1 MMATYKE
8 IIKKLIDSTDVEKF
22 SGADLEQYAQHSD
35 AFWTALADYLQNEGK
50 SGYLEHYGIRDID
63 FDTSDI
69 ETVVEFINDNA
80 DLIDSFLD
88 NYLKKTADNPKSHW
102 NESLNYLFG
111 IYRKFILDQGEI
123 DSTHITVADIVSA
136 DAGNSFSG
144 NNWVRPWFNID
155 EKTYAEVRGNDKIKR
170 VLDDEKFLQFTR
182 EMESKYLRLLMPE
195 YQRIVEVEDLDRN
208 FWVIGQ
214 VLTGICAYLF
224 EDDSPL
230 KDLLRGMLDEVAQL
244 WENML
249 YLWLAL
255 AITSQLNQYREVE
268 TIVVP
273 LSRNKLYPYIKFD
286 DFGNEVNLT
295 DSDKVHLLQECW
307 RDHLSHLKKI
317 YTKSLLV
324 IIPEVRAQSYQKN
337 YYNKAYYPGAIVL
350 NRRYRSTLDA
360 DSNDFMNINTVD
372 THEIAY
378 YPFSIGGEDFIVD
391 VEQEKIAGHSYK
403 NQITGVYEKSP
414 NYYFIPDYTTIT
426 AQDVDLGIYVGA
438 IRTVF
443 SNAILS
449 FDSTPG
455 NYSLSIKADCYDV
468 AAELSGTSRK
478 LLTCIFE
485 KTINGSSIT
494 TNPTFLSPST
504 IAKTKTKILKGF
516 YRGEVASWYRINEP
530 TFNITVRKQW
540 KDIPDDT
547 PYEALIRIVDS
558 DKKVVKTLT
567 FNSQD
572 GDQSQIV
579 NNLAAY
585 DINDKKVVYTIKEQ
599 IDQGIWLPTPDQSVV
614 YPQNAVN
621 FVNQWNGVS
630 FDGTVEV
637 ITKAYGNDS
646 RAQVSPAESGFPSD
660 RYTHYP
666 DLNSFLSGLNTDT
679 EKGYWATMI
688 RNKAE
693 SELPVN
699 SAKLY
704 GCRYI
709 YHYYNESTGSIA
721 SMLEVCP
728 YITLV
733 TNIDGEFIY
742 YNFSFKIVDAAARV
756 HPSGANL
763 NYPYISSSYSGVTV
777 ASTRLLWQ
785 GKTLTSYLGQAVE
798 VIAPRDTNV
807 SGYVPMGNIE
817 YCENYDVNT
826 GTGMQTKPCI
836 TVRYNNGK
844 IQLSNFLILVYD
856 RACAGIDTAGHSV
869 GYVQNLYPYIYK
881 CEITTPC
888 RENSYGVITA
898 TVEYPT
904 HSSNESLFT
913 HVSDDLYKYTYVA
926 NSVTD
931 DLSDKAKYWY
941 VHDAN
946 SKLALN
952 YRLAHHDLLVC
963 NEDTGTLMDFISQ
976 YRDVIN

>member
-1 MMATYKE
+1 MANYKD
-8 IIKKLIDSTDVEKF
+8 IIKKLINSTDVEKF
-22 SGADLEQYAQHSD
+22 SGADLEPYAQHLD
-35 AFWTALADYLQNEGK
+35 AFWNALADYLQNEGK
-50 SGYLEHYGIRDID
+50 SDYLGHHGIRDID

-69 ETVVEFINDNA
+69 ETIVEFINDNA

-88 NYLKKTADNPKSHW
+88 NYLKKTEDNPKSHW

-155 EKTYAEVRGNDKIKR
+155 EKIYAEVRGNDKIRR
-170 VLDDEKFLQFTR
+170 VLDDESFLQFTR
-182 EMESKYLRLLMPE
+182 EIESKYLRLLMPE
-195 YQRIVEVEDLDRN
+195 YQRVVEVEDLDRN

-224 EDDSPL
+224 EVDSPL

-255 AITSQLNQYREVE
+255 AITSQLSQYKEVE

-273 LSRNKLYPYIKFD
+273 LSRNKLYPYVKFD
-286 DFGNEVNLT
+286 DFGNEVDLT
-295 DSDKVHLLQECW
+295 DADKVSLLQDCW
-307 RDHLSHLKKI
+307 VNHLSHIKKI
-317 YTKSLLV
+317 YTKSSLV
-324 IIPEVRAQSYQKN
+324 IIPEIRTESYQKN

-350 NRRYRSTLDA
+350 NRRYRSTLDVN
-360 DSNDFMNINTVD
+360 SNDFMNISIVD
-372 THEIAY
+372 AHEIAY
-378 YPFSIGGEDFIVD
+378 YPFSIGEKDFIID
-391 VEQEKIAGHSYK
+391 VEQEKIANHSYK

-443 SNAILS
+443 SNAVLS
-449 FDSTPG
+449 FDSTSSD
-455 NYSLSIKADCYDV
+455 YSLSIKADCYDV
-468 AAELSGTSRK
+468 AAELNGTSRK
-478 LLTCIFE
+478 LLTCTFA
-485 KTINGSSIT
+485 KTVNDSSIT
-494 TNPTFLSPST
+494 ANPTFLSSST
-504 IAKTKTKILKGF
+504 IARTKTKILKGF

-530 TFNITVRKQW
+530 TLNITVRKQW

-558 DKKVVKTLT
+558 DKKVIKTLT

-572 GDQSQIV
+572 GGQSQIV
-579 NNLAAY
+579 SNLAAY

-621 FVNQWNGVS
+621 FINQWNGVS
-630 FDGTVEV
+630 FDGAVE
-637 ITKAYGNDS
+637 IISKTYGNDE
-646 RAQVSPAESGFPSD
+646 RAQVSPAESGFPAD
-660 RYTHYP
+660 RYTHYA
-666 DLNSFLSGLNTDT
+666 DLNNFLTGLDTDT
-679 EKGYWATMI
+679 EKGYWATTI
-688 RNKAE
+688 KNKAE
-693 SELPVN
+693 SELPIN

-704 GCRYI
+704 GCRYT
-709 YHYYNESTGSIA
+709 YRYYDAQAQSTA
-721 SMLEVCP
+721 SLLETCP
-728 YITLV
+728 YIILV

-742 YNFSFKIVDAAARV
+742 YNFSFNIVDAAARV

-763 NYPYISSSYSGVTV
+763 HYPYISASYSGVTV
-777 ASTRLLWQ
+777 ASTQLLWQ
-785 GKTLTSYLGQAVE
+785 GKILNSYLGQAVE
-798 VIAPRDTNV
+798 VMAPRNTNV
-807 SGYVPMGNIE
+807 LGYTPMGNIE
-817 YCENYDVNT
+817 YCENYDINT
-826 GTGMQTKPCI
+826 GTGIQTKPCI
-836 TVRYNNGK
+836 TIRYNNGK

-856 RACAGIDTAGHSV
+856 RACAGIDTVGHDI

-898 TVEYPT
+898 TVEYPA
-904 HSSNESLFT
+904 HSPNVSLFD
-913 HVSDDLYKYTYVA
+913 HDSGDLYKYRYVA

-946 SKLALN
+946 SKLVLN
-952 YRLAHHDLLVC
+952 YRLAHHDLLTC
-963 NEDTGTLMDFISQ
+963 NPDTGTLMEFMSQ

>member
-1 MMATYKE
+1 MANYKD
-8 IIKKLIDSTDVEKF
+8 IIKKLINSTDVEKF
-22 SGADLEQYAQHSD
+22 SGADLEQYAQHLD

-50 SGYLEHYGIRDID
+50 SDYLGHHGIRDID

-69 ETVVEFINDNA
+69 ETIVEFINDNA

-88 NYLKKTADNPKSHW
+88 NYLKKTEDNPKSHW

-155 EKTYAEVRGNDKIKR
+155 EKIYAEVRGNDKIRR
-170 VLDDEKFLQFTR
+170 VLDDESFLQFTR
-182 EMESKYLRLLMPE
+182 EIESKYLRLLMPE
-195 YQRIVEVEDLDRN
+195 YQRVVEVEDLDRN

-224 EDDSPL
+224 EVDSPL

-255 AITSQLNQYREVE
+255 AITSQLSQYKEVE

-273 LSRNKLYPYIKFD
+273 LSRNKLYPYVKFD
-286 DFGNEVNLT
+286 DFGNEVDLT
-295 DSDKVHLLQECW
+295 DADKVSLLQDCW
-307 RDHLSHLKKI
+307 VNHLSHIKKI
-317 YTKSLLV
+317 YTKSSLV
-324 IIPEVRAQSYQKN
+324 IIPEIRTESYQKN

-350 NRRYRSTLDA
+350 NRRYRSTLDVN
-360 DSNDFMNINTVD
+360 SNDFMNISTVD
-372 THEIAY
+372 AHEIAY
-378 YPFSIGGEDFIVD
+378 YPFSIGGKDFIID
-391 VEQEKIAGHSYK
+391 VEQEKIANHSYK

-443 SNAILS
+443 SNAVLS
-449 FDSTPG
+449 FDSTSSD
-455 NYSLSIKADCYDV
+455 YSLSIKADCYDV
-468 AAELSGTSRK
+468 AAELNGTSRK
-478 LLTCIFE
+478 LLTCIFA
-485 KTINGSSIT
+485 KTVNDSSIT
-494 TNPTFLSPST
+494 ANPTFLSSST
-504 IAKTKTKILKGF
+504 IARTKTKILKGF

-530 TFNITVRKQW
+530 TLNITVRKQW
-540 KDIPDDT
+540 KNIPDDT

-558 DKKVVKTLT
+558 DKKVIKTLT

-579 NNLAAY
+579 SNLAAY

-621 FVNQWNGVS
+621 FINQWNGVS
-630 FDGTVEV
+630 FDGAVE
-637 ITKAYGNDS
+637 IISKTYGNDE
-646 RAQVSPAESGFPSD
+646 RAQVSPAESGFPAD
-660 RYTHYP
+660 RYTHYA
-666 DLNSFLSGLNTDT
+666 DLNNFLTGLDTDT
-679 EKGYWATMI
+679 EKGYWATTI
-688 RNKAE
+688 KNKAE
-693 SELPVN
+693 SELPIN

-704 GCRYI
+704 GCRYT
-709 YHYYNESTGSIA
+709 YRYYDAQTQSTA
-721 SMLEVCP
+721 SLLEICP
-728 YITLV
+728 YIILV

-742 YNFSFKIVDAAARV
+742 YNFSFNIVDAAARV

-763 NYPYISSSYSGVTV
+763 HYPYISASYSGVTV
-777 ASTRLLWQ
+777 ASTQLLWQ
-785 GKTLTSYLGQAVE
+785 GKILNSYLGQAVE
-798 VIAPRDTNV
+798 VIAPRNTHV
-807 SGYVPMGNIE
+807 SGYTPMGNIE
-817 YCENYDVNT
+817 YCENYDINT
-826 GTGMQTKPCI
+826 GTGIQTKPCI
-836 TVRYNNGK
+836 TIRYNNGK

-856 RACAGIDTAGHSV
+856 RACAGIDTVGHDI

-898 TVEYPT
+898 TVEYPA
-904 HSSNESLFT
+904 HSPNVSLFD
-913 HVSDDLYKYTYVA
+913 HDSGDLYKYRYVA

-946 SKLALN
+946 SKLVLN
-952 YRLAHHDLLVC
+952 YRLAHHDLLTC
-963 NEDTGTLMDFISQ
+963 NPDTGTLMEFMSQ

>member
-1 MMATYKE
+1 MANYKD
-8 IIKKLIDSTDVEKF
+8 IIKKLINSTDVEKF
-22 SGADLEQYAQHSD
+22 SGADLEQYAQHLD
-35 AFWTALADYLQNEGK
+35 AFWNALADYLQNEGK
-50 SGYLEHYGIRDID
+50 SDYLGHHGIRDID

-69 ETVVEFINDNA
+69 ETIVEFINDNA

-88 NYLKKTADNPKSHW
+88 NYLKKTEDNPKSHW

-155 EKTYAEVRGNDKIKR
+155 EKIYAEVRGNDKIRR
-170 VLDDEKFLQFTR
+170 VLDDESFLQFTR
-182 EMESKYLRLLMPE
+182 EIESKYLRLLMPE
-195 YQRIVEVEDLDRN
+195 YQRVVEVEDLDRN

-224 EDDSPL
+224 EVDSPL

-255 AITSQLNQYREVE
+255 AITSQLSQYKEVE

-273 LSRNKLYPYIKFD
+273 LSRNKLYPYVKFD
-286 DFGNEVNLT
+286 DFGNEVDLT
-295 DSDKVHLLQECW
+295 DADKVSLLQDCW
-307 RDHLSHLKKI
+307 VNHLSHIKKI
-317 YTKSLLV
+317 YTKSSLV
-324 IIPEVRAQSYQKN
+324 IIPEIRTESYQKN

-350 NRRYRSTLDA
+350 NRRYRSTLDVN
-360 DSNDFMNINTVD
+360 SNDFMNISIVD
-372 THEIAY
+372 AHEIAY
-378 YPFSIGGEDFIVD
+378 YPFSIGEKDFIID
-391 VEQEKIAGHSYK
+391 VEQEKIANHSYK

-443 SNAILS
+443 SNAVLS
-449 FDSTPG
+449 FDSTSSD
-455 NYSLSIKADCYDV
+455 YSLSIKADCYDV
-468 AAELSGTSRK
+468 AAELNGTSRK
-478 LLTCIFE
+478 LLTCTFA
-485 KTINGSSIT
+485 KTVNDSSIT
-494 TNPTFLSPST
+494 ANPTFLSSST
-504 IAKTKTKILKGF
+504 IARTKTKILKGF

-558 DKKVVKTLT
+558 DKKVIKTLT

-572 GDQSQIV
+572 GGQSQIV
-579 NNLAAY
+579 SNLAAY

-621 FVNQWNGVS
+621 FINQWNGVS
-630 FDGTVEV
+630 FDGAVE
-637 ITKAYGNDS
+637 IISKTYGNDE
-646 RAQVSPAESGFPSD
+646 RAQVSPAESGFPAD
-660 RYTHYP
+660 RYTHYA
-666 DLNSFLSGLNTDT
+666 DLNNFLTGLDTDT
-679 EKGYWATMI
+679 EKGYWATTI
-688 RNKAE
+688 KNKAE
-693 SELPVN
+693 SELLIN

-704 GCRYI
+704 GCRYT
-709 YHYYNESTGSIA
+709 YRYYDAQAQSTA
-721 SMLEVCP
+721 SLLETCP
-728 YITLV
+728 YIILV

-742 YNFSFKIVDAAARV
+742 YNFSFNIVDAAARV
-756 HPSGANL
+756 HSSGANL
-763 NYPYISSSYSGVTV
+763 HYPYISASYSGVTV
-777 ASTRLLWQ
+777 ASTQLLWQ
-785 GKTLTSYLGQAVE
+785 GKILNSYLGQAVE
-798 VIAPRDTNV
+798 VMAPRNTNV
-807 SGYVPMGNIE
+807 LGYTPMGNIE
-817 YCENYDVNT
+817 YCENYDINT
-826 GTGMQTKPCI
+826 GTGIQTKPCI
-836 TVRYNNGK
+836 TIRYNNGK

-856 RACAGIDTAGHSV
+856 RACAGIDTVGHDI

-898 TVEYPT
+898 TVEYPA
-904 HSSNESLFT
+904 HSPNVSLFD
-913 HVSDDLYKYTYVA
+913 HDSGDLYKYRYVA

-946 SKLALN
+946 SKLVLN
-952 YRLAHHDLLVC
+952 YRLAHHDLLTC
-963 NEDTGTLMDFISQ
+963 NPDTGTLMEFMSQ

>member
-1 MMATYKE
+1 MANYKD
-8 IIKKLIDSTDVEKF
+8 IIKKLINSTDVEKF
-22 SGADLEQYAQHSD
+22 SGADLEQYAQHLD

-50 SGYLEHYGIRDID
+50 SDYLGHHGIRDID

-69 ETVVEFINDNA
+69 ETIVEFINDNA

-88 NYLKKTADNPKSHW
+88 NYLKKTEDNPKSHW

-155 EKTYAEVRGNDKIKR
+155 EKIYAEVRGNDKIRR
-170 VLDDEKFLQFTR
+170 VLDDESFLQFTR
-182 EMESKYLRLLMPE
+182 EIESKYLRLLMPE
-195 YQRIVEVEDLDRN
+195 YQRVVEVEDLDRN

-224 EDDSPL
+224 EVDSPL

-255 AITSQLNQYREVE
+255 AITSQLSQYKEVE

-273 LSRNKLYPYIKFD
+273 LSRNKFYPYVKFD
-286 DFGNEVNLT
+286 DFGNEVDLT
-295 DSDKVHLLQECW
+295 DADKVSLLQDCW
-307 RDHLSHLKKI
+307 VNHLSHIKKI
-317 YTKSLLV
+317 YTKSSLV
-324 IIPEVRAQSYQKN
+324 IIPEIRTESYQKN

-350 NRRYRSTLDA
+350 NRRYRSTLDVN
-360 DSNDFMNINTVD
+360 SNDFMNISTVD
-372 THEIAY
+372 AHEIAY
-378 YPFSIGGEDFIVD
+378 YPFSIGGKDFIID
-391 VEQEKIAGHSYK
+391 VEQEKIANHSYK

-443 SNAILS
+443 SNAVLS
-449 FDSTPG
+449 FDSTSSD
-455 NYSLSIKADCYDV
+455 YSLSIKADCYDV
-468 AAELSGTSRK
+468 AAELNGTSRK
-478 LLTCIFE
+478 LLTCTFA
-485 KTINGSSIT
+485 KTVNDSSIT
-494 TNPTFLSPST
+494 ANPTFLSSST
-504 IAKTKTKILKGF
+504 IARTKTKILKGF

-530 TFNITVRKQW
+530 TLNITVRKQW

-558 DKKVVKTLT
+558 DKKVIKTLT

-572 GDQSQIV
+572 GGQSQIV
-579 NNLAAY
+579 SNLAAY

-621 FVNQWNGVS
+621 FINQWNGVS
-630 FDGTVEV
+630 FDGAVE
-637 ITKAYGNDS
+637 IISKTYGNDE
-646 RAQVSPAESGFPSD
+646 RAQVSPAESGFPAD
-660 RYTHYP
+660 RYTHYA
-666 DLNSFLSGLNTDT
+666 DLNNFLTGLDTDT
-679 EKGYWATMI
+679 EKGYWATTI
-688 RNKAE
+688 KNKAE
-693 SELPVN
+693 SELPIN

-704 GCRYI
+704 GCRYT
-709 YHYYNESTGSIA
+709 YRYYDAQAQSTA
-721 SMLEVCP
+721 SLLEICP
-728 YITLV
+728 YIILV

-742 YNFSFKIVDAAARV
+742 YNFSFNIVDAAARV

-763 NYPYISSSYSGVTV
+763 HYPYISASYSGVTV
-777 ASTRLLWQ
+777 ASTQLLWQ
-785 GKTLTSYLGQAVE
+785 GKILNSYLGQAVE
-798 VIAPRDTNV
+798 VMAPRNTNV
-807 SGYVPMGNIE
+807 SGYTPMGNIE
-817 YCENYDVNT
+817 YCENYDINT
-826 GTGMQTKPCI
+826 GTGIQTKPCI
-836 TVRYNNGK
+836 TIRYNNGK

-856 RACAGIDTAGHSV
+856 RACAGIDTVGHDI

-898 TVEYPT
+898 TVEYPA
-904 HSSNESLFT
+904 HSPNVSLFD
-913 HVSDDLYKYTYVA
+913 HDSGDLYKYRYVA

-931 DLSDKAKYWY
+931 DLSDKAKYWQ

-946 SKLALN
+946 SKLVLN
-952 YRLAHHDLLVC
+952 YRLAHHDLLTC
-963 NEDTGTLMDFISQ
+963 NPDTGTLMEFMSQ

>member
-1 MMATYKE
+1 MANYKD
-8 IIKKLIDSTDVEKF
+8 IIKKLINSTDVEKF
-22 SGADLEQYAQHSD
+22 SGADLEQYAQHLD
-35 AFWTALADYLQNEGK
+35 AFWNALADYLQNEGK
-50 SGYLEHYGIRDID
+50 SDYLGHHGIRDID

-88 NYLKKTADNPKSHW
+88 NYLKKTEDNPKSHW

-155 EKTYAEVRGNDKIKR
+155 EKIYAEVRGNDKIRR
-170 VLDDEKFLQFTR
+170 VLDDESFLQFTR
-182 EMESKYLRLLMPE
+182 EIESKYLRLLMPE
-195 YQRIVEVEDLDRN
+195 YQRVVEVEDLDRN

-224 EDDSPL
+224 EVDSPL

-255 AITSQLNQYREVE
+255 AITSQLSQYKEVE

-273 LSRNKLYPYIKFD
+273 LSRNKLYPYVKFD
-286 DFGNEVNLT
+286 DFGNEVDLT
-295 DSDKVHLLQECW
+295 DADKVSLLQDCW
-307 RDHLSHLKKI
+307 VNHLSHIKKI
-317 YTKSLLV
+317 YTKSSLV
-324 IIPEVRAQSYQKN
+324 IIPEIRTESYQKN

-350 NRRYRSTLDA
+350 NRRYRSTLDVN
-360 DSNDFMNINTVD
+360 SNDFMNISTVD
-372 THEIAY
+372 AHEIAY
-378 YPFSIGGEDFIVD
+378 YPFSIGGKDFIID
-391 VEQEKIAGHSYK
+391 VEQEKIANHSYK

-443 SNAILS
+443 SNAVLS
-449 FDSTPG
+449 FDSTPSD
-455 NYSLSIKADCYDV
+455 YSLSIKADCYDV
-468 AAELSGTSRK
+468 AAELNGTSRK
-478 LLTCIFE
+478 LLTCTFA
-485 KTINGSSIT
+485 KAVNDSSIT
-494 TNPTFLSPST
+494 ANPTFLSSST
-504 IAKTKTKILKGF
+504 IARTKTKILKGF

-530 TFNITVRKQW
+530 TLNITVRKQW

-558 DKKVVKTLT
+558 DKKVIKTLT

-621 FVNQWNGVS
+621 FINQWNGVS
-630 FDGTVEV
+630 FDGAVE
-637 ITKAYGNDS
+637 IISKTYGNDE
-646 RAQVSPAESGFPSD
+646 RAQVSPAESGFPAD
-660 RYTHYP
+660 RYTHYA
-666 DLNSFLSGLNTDT
+666 DLNNFLTGLDTDT
-679 EKGYWATMI
+679 EKGYWATTI
-688 RNKAE
+688 KNKAE
-693 SELPVN
+693 SELPIN

-704 GCRYI
+704 GCRYT
-709 YHYYNESTGSIA
+709 YRYYDAQAQSTA
-721 SMLEVCP
+721 SLLEICP
-728 YITLV
+728 YIILV

-742 YNFSFKIVDAAARV
+742 YNFSFNTVDAAVRV

-763 NYPYISSSYSGVTV
+763 HYPYISASYSGVTV
-777 ASTRLLWQ
+777 ASTQLLWQ
-785 GKTLTSYLGQAVE
+785 GKILNSYLGQAVE
-798 VIAPRDTNV
+798 VMAPRNTNV
-807 SGYVPMGNIE
+807 LGYTPMGNIE
-817 YCENYDVNT
+817 YCENYDINT
-826 GTGMQTKPCI
+826 GTGIQTKPCI
-836 TVRYNNGK
+836 TIRYNNGK

-856 RACAGIDTAGHSV
+856 RACAGIDTVGHDI

-898 TVEYPT
+898 TVEYPA
-904 HSSNESLFT
+904 HSPNVSLFD
-913 HVSDDLYKYTYVA
+913 HDSGDLYKYRYVA

-946 SKLALN
+946 SKLVLN
-952 YRLAHHDLLVC
+952 YRLAHHDLLTC
-963 NEDTGTLMDFISQ
+963 NPDTGTLMEFMSQ

>member
-1 MMATYKE
+1 MASYKE
-8 IIKKLIDSTDVEKF
+8 IIKKLINSTDVEKF
-22 SGADLEQYAQHSD
+22 SGTDLEQFAYNLD
-35 AFWTALADYLQNEGK
+35 AFWTALVDYLQNEGK
-50 SGYLEHYGIRDID
+50 SNYLEHYGIRDID

-88 NYLKKTADNPKSHW
+88 NYLKKTTDNPKSHW
-102 NESLNYLFG
+102 NESLNYLFS
-111 IYRKFILDQGEI
+111 IYRKFMLDQGEI
-123 DSTHITVADIVSA
+123 DSTNITVADIVSA

-155 EKTYAEVRGNDKIKR
+155 KKTYAEVRGNDKIKR

-182 EMESKYLRLLMPE
+182 KMESKYLRLLMPE

-255 AITSQLNQYREVE
+255 AITSQLSQYKEVE
-268 TIVVP
+268 TIIVP

-286 DFGNEVNLT
+286 DFGNEVELT
-295 DSDKVHLLQECW
+295 NADKVNLLQDCW
-307 RDHLSHLKKI
+307 INHLNHIKKI
-317 YTKSLLV
+317 YTKSSLV
-324 IIPEVRAQSYQKN
+324 IIPEIRTESYQKN

-350 NRRYRSTLDA
+350 NRRYRSTLDTDA
-360 DSNDFMNINTVD
+360 NDFMNISTVNA
-372 THEIAY
+372 HEIAY
-378 YPFSIGGEDFIVD
+378 YPFNIEGKDFIVN
-391 VEQEKIAGHSYK
+391 VEQENIAGHSYK

-449 FDSTPG
+449 FDSTPSD
-455 NYSLSIKADCYDV
+455 YSLSIKADCYDV

-478 LLTCIFE
+478 LLTCTFE
-485 KTINGSSIT
+485 KAIRDSSIT
-494 TNPTFLSPST
+494 ANPTFFNPAT

-530 TFNITVRKQW
+530 TFNITVHKQW
-540 KDIPDDT
+540 KDIPDNT
-547 PYEALIRIVDS
+547 PYEALIKIVDS

-567 FNSQD
+567 FNSQN

-579 NNLAAY
+579 NNLTAY
-585 DINDKKVVYTIKEQ
+585 DINDKKIVYTIKEQ
-599 IDQGIWLPTPDQSVV
+599 INEGIWLPTPDQNVV
-614 YPQNAVN
+614 YPQNTVN

-637 ITKAYGNDS
+637 ITKIYGNDE
-646 RAQVSPAESGFPSD
+646 RADVSPAESEFPAD
-660 RYTHYP
+660 RYIHYT
-666 DLNSFLSGLNTDT
+666 DLDSFLTGLDTDT

-693 SELPVN
+693 SELPIN

-704 GCRYI
+704 GCRYN
-709 YHYYNESTGSIA
+709 YHYYTASSDSTA
-721 SMLEVCP
+721 FLLEICP

-733 TNIDGEFIY
+733 INIDGEFIY
-742 YNFSFKIVDAAARV
+742 YNFSFNIVDAAEKV

-763 NYPYISSSYSGVTV
+763 HYPYISSSFNEPVRK
-777 ASTRLLWQ
+777 STITLWQ
-785 GKTLTSYLGQAVE
+785 GQALTSYLGQTIKV
-798 VIAPRDTNV
+798 VPPGNNRV
-807 SGYVPMGNIE
+807 PGYIPMGNIE
-817 YCENYDVNT
+817 YCENYEVNT
-826 GTGMQTKPCI
+826 EMGIQTKPCI

-844 IQLSNFLILVYD
+844 IQLSNFLILAYD
-856 RACAGIDTAGHSV
+856 RACAGIDTAGHTEE
-869 GYVQNLYPYIYK
+869 YAQNLYPYIYK
-881 CEITTPC
+881 CTITTPC
-888 RENSYGVITA
+888 RQNSYGVITA
-898 TVEYPT
+898 TVEYPP
-904 HSSNESLFT
+904 HSINNNRYEFFEY
-913 HVSDDLYKYTYVA
+913 VSDDLYEYRYVA
-926 NSVTD
+926 NNATD

-941 VHDAN
+941 VQDAA
-946 SKLALN
+946 SRLALN
-952 YRLAHHDLLVC
+952 SRLAHYDLLNC
-963 NEDTGTLMDFISQ
+963 NAGTLMDFISQ
-976 YRDVIN
+976 YKNVI

>member
-1 MMATYKE
+1 MANYKD
-8 IIKKLIDSTDVEKF
+8 IIKKLINSTDVEKF
-22 SGADLEQYAQHSD
+22 SGADLEQYAQHLD
-35 AFWTALADYLQNEGK
+35 AFWNALADYLQNEGK
-50 SGYLEHYGIRDID
+50 SDYLGHHGIRDID

-69 ETVVEFINDNA
+69 ETIVEFINDNA

-88 NYLKKTADNPKSHW
+88 NYLKKTEDNPKSHW

-155 EKTYAEVRGNDKIKR
+155 EKIYAEVRGNDKIRR
-170 VLDDEKFLQFTR
+170 VLDDESFLQFTR
-182 EMESKYLRLLMPE
+182 EIESKYLRLLMPE
-195 YQRIVEVEDLDRN
+195 YQRVVEVEDLDRN

-224 EDDSPL
+224 EVDSPL

-255 AITSQLNQYREVE
+255 AITSQLSQYKEVE

-273 LSRNKLYPYIKFD
+273 LSRNKLYPYVKFD
-286 DFGNEVNLT
+286 DFGNEVDLT
-295 DSDKVHLLQECW
+295 DADKVSLLQDCW
-307 RDHLSHLKKI
+307 VNHLSHIKKI
-317 YTKSLLV
+317 YTKSSLV
-324 IIPEVRAQSYQKN
+324 IIPEIRTESYQKN

-350 NRRYRSTLDA
+350 NRRYRSTLDVN
-360 DSNDFMNINTVD
+360 SNDFMNISTVD
-372 THEIAY
+372 AHEIAY
-378 YPFSIGGEDFIVD
+378 YPFSIGGKDFIID
-391 VEQEKIAGHSYK
+391 VEQEKIANHSYK

-443 SNAILS
+443 SNAVLS
-449 FDSTPG
+449 FDSTSSD
-455 NYSLSIKADCYDV
+455 YSLSIKADCYDV
-468 AAELSGTSRK
+468 AAELNGTSRK
-478 LLTCIFE
+478 LLTCTFA
-485 KTINGSSIT
+485 KTVNDSSIT
-494 TNPTFLSPST
+494 ANPTFLSSST
-504 IAKTKTKILKGF
+504 IARTKTKILKGF

-530 TFNITVRKQW
+530 TLNITVRKQW

-558 DKKVVKTLT
+558 DKKVIKTLT

-572 GDQSQIV
+572 GGQSQIV
-579 NNLAAY
+579 SNLAAY

-621 FVNQWNGVS
+621 FINQWNGVS
-630 FDGTVEV
+630 FDGAVE
-637 ITKAYGNDS
+637 IISKTYGNDE
-646 RAQVSPAESGFPSD
+646 RAQVSPAESGFPAD
-660 RYTHYP
+660 RYTHYA
-666 DLNSFLSGLNTDT
+666 DLNNFLTGLDTDT
-679 EKGYWATMI
+679 EKGYWATTI
-688 RNKAE
+688 KNKAE
-693 SELPVN
+693 SELPIN

-704 GCRYI
+704 GCRYT
-709 YHYYNESTGSIA
+709 YRYYDAQAQSTA
-721 SMLEVCP
+721 SLLETCP
-728 YITLV
+728 YIILV

-742 YNFSFKIVDAAARV
+742 YNFSFNIVDAAARV

-763 NYPYISSSYSGVTV
+763 HYPYISASYSGVTV
-777 ASTRLLWQ
+777 ASTQLLWQ
-785 GKTLTSYLGQAVE
+785 GKILNSYLGQAVE
-798 VIAPRDTNV
+798 VMAPRNTNV
-807 SGYVPMGNIE
+807 LGYTPMGNIE
-817 YCENYDVNT
+817 YCENYDINT
-826 GTGMQTKPCI
+826 GTGIQTKPCI
-836 TVRYNNGK
+836 TIRYNNGK

-856 RACAGIDTAGHSV
+856 RACAGIDTVGHDI

-898 TVEYPT
+898 TVEYPA
-904 HSSNESLFT
+904 HSPNVSLFD
-913 HVSDDLYKYTYVA
+913 HDSGDLYKYRYVA

-946 SKLALN
+946 SKLVLN
-952 YRLAHHDLLVC
+952 YRLAHHDLLTC
-963 NEDTGTLMDFISQ
+963 NPDTGTLMEFMSQ